1 MTKMESVLSKSKWDL
16 GIERYDLFI
25 MFIGFFL
32 GRVNIIDRLTPFSV
46 AFLGAYIITRGA
58 GFSLMIS
65 VILGVFSYQGLAG
78 ANYYLAAI
86 VIYYFFQKNQDSN
99 KLTLINS
106 ALIGGGLYVLIKGVF
121 ILVSGRLFIYDLFLT
136 AFEGLLIFTMTYIF
150 SFSLPIEGYSKHKI
164 SNEKLICSFITLALV
179 LSGFNNLYIYGIS
192 LKNVVSVIIILYLSY
207 NQGVLMGVTSG
218 IVLGL
223 VSYISQTEMP
233 FIIAILGV
241 SGLLSGLFKDLGKSG
256 SILGFILGNGIISF
270 YINGLGTS
278 FLDYKEIFISIILF
292 LAISYY
298 FEEDINKIFSVED
311 GLRPDYEDRKV
322 EIIVKKLD
330 KMVELFNSLGQTFK
344 DTINEVDSYSS
355 MEVYGLIDGVSNN
368 TCSTCPKH
376 EECWNENYYTTYY
389 KMFKL
394 IGLIE
399 SELQEEEAFKKEI
412 SSFCIDKEK
421 LRDNL
426 NAAYELFKHN
436 QIWNKK
442 LNEQRL
448 LVADQ
453 LEGLGQVIEKI
464 SKDIYAN
471 PVFNQELEEELLN
484 ELKNLRIGIEN
495 ITVAELEK
503 DNLEII
509 VDINNNSDNI
519 NENIDLVK
527 KLVSDSLG
535 YPLTSNYIYS
545 NASNRSKSFKLI
557 RSHRFQSLTKVS
569 STSNSE
575 GYISGDS
582 YTFGEVD
589 NSSFVAISDGMGIGK
604 RASAE
609 SSTAINLLEKL
620 MEINLD
626 KEMTIKT
633 INSVLRTKSND
644 EIFTTMDLAFL
655 DLYSGK
661 LQMIKTGSPA
671 TFIKKKDS
679 VQVVNSNCLPIGIL
693 KDIDFKIYEENL
705 EDGDLII
712 MMSDGVLDSNRS
724 VENSEK
730 WMEKIIKDIQA
741 VNPQAVADEILN
753 IAHFMSQDKIKDDMT
768 VMVTKIWKSA

>member
-241 SGLLSGLFKDLGKSG
+241 SGLLAGLFKDLGKSG

-298 FEEDINKIFSVED
+298 FEEDINKMFSVED
-311 GLRPDYEDRKV
+311 ELRPDYEDRKV

-471 PVFNQELEEELLN
+471 PVFNQELEHELLN

-509 VDINNNSDNI
+509 VDINNSDNI

>member
-1 MTKMESVLSKSKWDL
+1 MESVLSKSKWDL
-16 GIERYDLFI
+16 GVDKYDLFI

-32 GRVNIIDRLTPFSV
+32 GRVNIIDRLTPFSI
-46 AFLGAYIITRGA
+46 AFLAAYIITRGA
-58 GFSLMIS
+58 GFSLMVS
-65 VILGVFSYQGLAG
+65 VILGIISFHGLAG
-78 ANYYLAAI
+78 ANYCLTGIA
-86 VIYYFFQKNQDSN
+86 IYYFFQKNKDGN

-106 ALIGGGLYVLIKGVF
+106 ALIPGGLYILIKGVF
-121 ILVSGRLFIYDLFLT
+121 ILVKGRLFIYDLFLT

-192 LKNVVSVIIILYLSY
+192 LKNVVSVIIIIYLSY

-241 SGLLSGLFKDLGKSG
+241 SGLLAGLFKDLGKSG

-311 GLRPDYEDRKV
+311 QLRPDYEDRKV
-322 EIIVKKLD
+322 EIIVKKLN

-355 MEVYGLIDGVSNN
+355 IEVYGLIDGVSNN

-399 SELQEEEAFKKEI
+399 SELEEEEAFKKEI

-426 NAAYELFKHN
+426 KATYEIFKHN

-471 PVFNQELEEELLN
+471 PVFNQELEHELLN

-509 VDINNNSDNI
+509 VDINNNDNI

-545 NASNRSKSFKLI
+545 NASNRRKSFKLI

-589 NSSFVAISDGMGIGK
+589 NTSFVAISDGMGIGK

-655 DLYSGK
+655 DLYSGR

-679 VQVVNSNCLPIGIL
+679 VEVVNSNCLPIGIL

-730 WMEKIIKDIQA
+730 WMKKIIKDIQA

-753 IAHFMSQDKIKDDMT
+753 IAHFMSKDKIKDDMT
-768 VMVTKIWKSA
+768 VMVTKVWKSA